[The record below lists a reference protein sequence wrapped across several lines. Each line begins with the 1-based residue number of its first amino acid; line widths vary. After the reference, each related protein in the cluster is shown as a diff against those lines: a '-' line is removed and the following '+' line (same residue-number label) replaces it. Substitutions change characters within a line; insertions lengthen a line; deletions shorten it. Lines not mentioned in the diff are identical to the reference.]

1 MKKMLV
7 RLSAM
12 IVLVALVAALAA
24 SAAEQQVKLE
34 LWTWKVAFKAGLE
47 AVAKEYTKK
56 TKVAVDVKTFSP
68 DAAYTQRV
76 TAAANAG
83 ELPDVVSYWAQSKAQ
98 INPGLVELSSA
109 VKSWGIPFLP
119 GTLETCAI
127 NQFNVNEF
135 KKNVNANEF
144 EKAYRVGDLY
154 LVPMDSGTFYTIYA
168 NKKLLKAAGVPA
180 VAPKT
185 FDEMIEMM
193 VKVKEKTK
201 VPGFVYGGKCA
212 DLLYNWMLQGLLL
225 CQDGPEGIRALATGK
240 AKMSDAKFLPVLK
253 AFETIVK
260 KDLLM
265 PGVIQTDID
274 PADAAFAAGKAAF
287 SLGGTFSLASMVAN
301 GMNPKDVMTFI
312 VPPLKGAKLTKLEL
326 NPFPLIG
333 FGVAKN
339 SKHQKEAIGLIQF
352 FLRPDM
358 QALYA
363 KISNDVPVIAMK
375 PAEIAKAGP
384 NVAAFL
390 NAFSPNRA
398 PITVAQDDMFYLK
411 DKTPTA
417 NLFGNL
423 QAMAFGQKTA
433 AQVAAQWDEEM
444 AVRRQSEK
452 ESGAYPYKD

>member
-1 MKKMLV
+1 MKRVLT
-7 RLSAM
+7 RLFA
-12 IVLVALVAALAA
+12 IGTLVALVASLGAA
-24 SAAEQQVKLE
+24 AAQPQTTLE

-47 AVAKEYTKK
+47 AVCKEYTKQ
-56 TKVAVDVKTFSP
+56 TKVAVTVRVFQP

-83 ELPDVVSYWAQSKAQ
+83 ELPDVVSYWAQSRAQ
-98 INPGLVELSSA
+98 INPGLVEMSN
-109 VKSWGIPFLP
+109 VIKSWGVRFLP
-119 GTLETCAI
+119 GTLESCSI
-127 NQFNVNEF
+127 NQYDVNSF
-135 KKNVNANEF
+135 KNNVNANEF
-144 EKAYRVGDLY
+144 EKAYRIGDCY

-185 FDEMIEMM
+185 FEELIDMM

-225 CQDGPEGIRALATGK
+225 CQDGVEGVQALATGR
-240 AKMSDAKFLPVLK
+240 AKMSDPKFLAVLK
-253 AFETIVK
+253 AFETIGK
-260 KDLLM
+260 KGLLM
-265 PGVIQTDID
+265 PGVVQTDID

-301 GMNPKDVMTFI
+301 GMNPNDVMTFI
-312 VPPLKGAKLTKLEL
+312 VPPLKGAKLPTLEL

-333 FGVAKN
+333 FGVARN
-339 SKHQKEAIGLIQF
+339 SKHQKEAMGLIQF

-363 KISNDVPVIAMK
+363 RVSNDVPVIVMT
-375 PAEIAKAGP
+375 PAERAKAGA
-384 NVAAFL
+384 NVASFL
-390 NAFSPNRA
+390 KAFSPNRA
-398 PITVAQDDMFYLK
+398 PLTIALDYMNYLR

-423 QAMAFGQKTA
+423 QAMAIGQKTA
-433 AQVAAQWDEEM
+433 EAAAAQWDLEM

-452 ESGAYPYKD
+452 ESGAYPFNN